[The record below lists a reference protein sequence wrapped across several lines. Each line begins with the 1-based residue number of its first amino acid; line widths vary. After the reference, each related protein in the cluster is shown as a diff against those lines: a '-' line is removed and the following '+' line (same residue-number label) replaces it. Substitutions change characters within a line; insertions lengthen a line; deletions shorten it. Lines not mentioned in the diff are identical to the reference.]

1 MTEREAY
8 IALNGVAGV
17 GAVFVRHGIETLGSA
32 VAILSA
38 GAGALETIPGV
49 GKPRA
54 AMLAEK
60 LRLADYAQQLTL
72 ADKHQARIITMR
84 DADYPASL
92 KSLNDPPLVLYVRGD
107 IAAAASPCLAMVGT
121 RSPSSYGR
129 ETARRFAFQFAQMG
143 VTIVSGLARGID
155 TESHAAT
162 IKGQGKTIA
171 VIGSALDCL
180 YPAENKTLAESIVA
194 SGGALISEY
203 PWGRQADRQTFPMRN
218 RIVSGLSLGVL
229 VVEAGLSSG
238 TLITASHALD
248 QGRSVMA
255 IPGRIDSPASQG
267 CHKLIKDGA
276 CLVDSIDD
284 VLEEIKSS
292 GVQEFRSPEG
302 KRTAFG
308 DKDSLSTGQ
317 KTRAT
322 LPPLD
327 ETERILLNILGK
339 DEMALEDLMASSN
352 LPAGIV
358 TARLMNLE
366 MKRLVRRLPGHL
378 IKAL

>member
-8 IALNGVAGV
+8 IALNGIPGV
-17 GAVFVRHGIETLGSA
+17 GAVLVRNGVQALGSA

-38 GAGALETIPGV
+38 GADALSTIPGV
-49 GKPRA
+49 GKARSGL
-54 AMLAEK
+54 LAEQ
-60 LRLADYAQQLTL
+60 LRRADYAGQLAL
-72 ADKHQARIITMR
+72 ADKHQARLITLR
-84 DADYPASL
+84 DADYPSAL
-92 KSLNDPPLVLYVRGD
+92 KSINAPPLVLYVRGD
-107 IAAAASPCLAMVGT
+107 IAAANAPCLAMVGT

-155 TESHAAT
+155 TESHAAAVR
-162 IKGQGKTIA
+162 GQGKTVA

-180 YPAENKTLAESIVA
+180 YPSENKTLAESIVA

-238 TLITASHALD
+238 TLITATHALE

-267 CHKLIKDGA
+267 CHKLIKEGA
-276 CLVDSIDD
+276 KLIDSIDD
-284 VLEEIKSS
+284 VLEELRLKAGRSKVEGELLQPSNLQPSTS
-292 GVQEFRSPEG
+292 G
-302 KRTAFG
+302 
-308 DKDSLSTGQ
+308 
-317 KTRAT
+317 
-322 LPPLD
+322 LD
-327 ETERILLNILGK
+327 ETEKHLLNILGK
-339 DEMALEDLMASSN
+339 EEMALEDLMSASN